1 MKPSERRRQLMELLL
16 QNGTVHLSQ
25 LVQLLQVSEGTV
37 RNDLRLLEKQ
47 GDLIRTHG
55 GAVLGSRPAS
65 QLTPQRNVST
75 DQEKQ
80 QKSIQSIARRAASLV
95 EEGDIILLSG
105 SPITHEMANELLPLK
120 SLTV

>member
-16 QNGTVHLSQ
+16 QNGTVHLLQ

-65 QLTPQRNVST
+65 QLTPQRNV
-75 DQEKQ
+75 
-80 QKSIQSIARRAASLV
+80 
-95 EEGDIILLSG
+95 
-105 SPITHEMANELLPLK
+105 
-120 SLTV
+120 